1 MRTLWGPLYQHVSRS
16 RSPAYFGYCDRTV
29 TVLRLHHRKG
39 IVISL
44 QTIVFSLQTIVFV
57 GLVTFSAAALSI
69 GYEGEKIAALLSFI
83 ESR

>member
-1 MRTLWGPLYQHVSRS
+1 
-16 RSPAYFGYCDRTV
+16 
-29 TVLRLHHRKG
+29 LHHRKA
-39 IVISL
+39 IVI
-44 QTIVFSLQTIVFV
+44 SLQTIVFV

>member
-1 MRTLWGPLYQHVSRS
+1 
-16 RSPAYFGYCDRTV
+16 
-29 TVLRLHHRKG
+29 LHHRKG

-57 GLVTFSAAALSI
+57 GFVTFSAAALSI

-83 ESR
+83 EFR

>member
-29 TVLRLHHRKG
+29 TVLRLHHRKA
-39 IVISL
+39 IVI
-44 QTIVFSLQTIVFV
+44 SLQTIVFV